1 MARFVVRR
9 LLWALFLF
17 LAATIVT
24 YLIFFVIPGDPGLIK
39 AGSGATATP
48 QLIARIRRELHLD
61 LPIYQQYWLF
71 VWNMV
76 RHASLG
82 YSFRDAASVRWIVA
96 KDAPVTASLVLGG
109 AVLWLLVSI
118 PLGVISA
125 LRPRSLVDRA
135 GMVFVLVGVSAP
147 AFWIGLVL
155 AYVVGF
161 ELGWT
166 PVAGYCSFF
175 PSHQAGTCSGPGPW
189 AYHLILPWLTFM
201 FLFAALYTRLVRA
214 SVLAILSED
223 YVRTAQAKGASTRR
237 LLVYH
242 VLRNSLLPVVTIL
255 GMDLGLA
262 VGSAIFVE
270 SVFNLPGLGQELVNG
285 ALNDDQPVVVG
296 IVVCVTLAVIVCN
309 FLVDLAY
316 AWLDPRIEL
325 EA

>member
-9 LLWALFLF
+9 LVWALFLF
-17 LAATIVT
+17 LAATLVT

-48 QLIARIRRELHLD
+48 QLIAHIRRELHLD

-71 VWNMV
+71 VWNMI

-96 KDAPVTASLVLGG
+96 KDAPVTGSLVLGG
-109 AVLWLLVSI
+109 AVLWLFVSI
-118 PLGVISA
+118 PLGVLSA

-166 PVAGYCSFF
+166 PIAGYCSFF
-175 PSHQAGTCSGPGPW
+175 PSEQAGTCSGPGAW
-189 AYHLILPWLTFM
+189 AYHLILPWLTLM

-214 SVLAILSED
+214 NVLATLSED
-223 YVRTAQAKGASTRR
+223 YVRTAQAKGASGGR
-237 LLVYH
+237 LLVHH
-242 VLRNSLLPVVTIL
+242 VLRNSLLPLVTIL

-270 SVFNLPGLGQELVNG
+270 SVFNLPGLGQELVTG

-296 IVVCVTLAVIVCN
+296 IVVCVTVAVIVCN
-309 FLVDLAY
+309 FVVDVAY

-325 EA
+325 EG